1 MEVHAGSCGAAAEYV
16 MGVLGEM
23 ALTDEEAD
31 SPVDGGELGETGQSG
46 PRRNRSKVTVQF
58 DCTSVLGRIRSTVH
72 WG

>member
-1 MEVHAGSCGAAAEYV
+1 MEVHAGSCCAAAENL

-31 SPVDGGELGETGQSG
+31 GPVDGGELGETGQPG
-46 PRRNRSKVTVQF
+46 PWRNRSKITVQF
-58 DCTSVLGRIRSTVH
+58 DRRSVLGRIRSTVH